1 MLAAPHTSTLGAN
14 NQGSSMSTNFSELPK
29 DLPRPVDD
37 GAASHLEGMR
47 LPKVSLLASNG
58 ANVDLAAL
66 PGCVV
71 IYIYPMTGRP
81 GVPLPDGWDGI
92 PGARGCTPQSC
103 SFRDHHSELKALN
116 TSVFGLSTQTTEY
129 QREARDRLHLPF
141 ELLSDSGHRLKQ
153 LLRLPTF
160 AVAGMELYKR
170 MALIVENGLS
180 RKVFYPVFPP
190 DQNANDVL
198 AWLRQNAQQGA
209 AGDAPKAAR
218 P

>member
-1 MLAAPHTSTLGAN
+1 M
-14 NQGSSMSTNFSELPK
+14 SMNLSQLPK

-47 LPKVSLLASNG
+47 LPKILLPATNDSSM
-58 ANVDLAAL
+58 DLAAL
-66 PGCVV
+66 PGRVV

-92 PGARGCTPQSC
+92 AGARGCTPQSC

-116 TSVFGLSTQTTEY
+116 TLVFGLSTQTTDY

-141 ELLSDSGHRLKQ
+141 ELLSDTGLRLKER
-153 LLRLPTF
+153 LRLPTF
-160 AVAGMELYKR
+160 PAAGMELFKR
-170 MALIVENGLS
+170 LTLIAENGLV

-190 DQNANDVL
+190 DQNAHDVL
-198 AWLRQNAQQGA
+198 AWLRQSHQQGA
-209 AGDAPKAAR
+209 PGNAPRSAGP
-218 P
+218 